1 MQTDLARKIKAQV
14 IKPIEVYISA
24 ADRVNATQR
33 NIPQCSMSAASSAS
47 DDASDRRLSLRRGDV
62 ADERHAF
69 AGGPKVAGAGQ
80 PAHGC
85 QSGFTLAPEH
95 RAGTQL
101 EYKIVGRCP
110 GRLVKAGAG
119 PPHAATMALGACLT
133 AAALGP

>member
-1 MQTDLARKIKAQV
+1 MKGMHSRED
-14 IKPIEVYISA
+14 
-24 ADRVNATQR
+24 QR
-33 NIPQCSMSAASSAS
+33 WQAP
-47 DDASDRRLSLRRGDV
+47 R
-62 ADERHAF
+62 
-69 AGGPKVAGAGQ
+69 Q

-85 QSGFTLAPEH
+85 PSGFTLAPER